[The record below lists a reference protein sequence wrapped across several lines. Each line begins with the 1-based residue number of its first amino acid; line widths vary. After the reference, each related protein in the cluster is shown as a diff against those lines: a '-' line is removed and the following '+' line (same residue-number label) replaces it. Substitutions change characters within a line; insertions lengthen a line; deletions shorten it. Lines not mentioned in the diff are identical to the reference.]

1 MARLRQLS
9 DLRSDAMKLADVE
22 NATARFPVSEVN
34 EYINQGIA
42 ELYDL
47 LVSAR
52 GAGFYEKTVYIVTD
66 GLNTNFSLPQ
76 DFYQL
81 VMFQVNL
88 GFGGINPMQG
98 DTNIAL
104 EQFMMHERPELSS
117 STPGWAGQPFRYRVH
132 GGDPSQPNQVQG
144 TIQTGYTVEFL
155 PFPAANVRVQC
166 FYVPSCPRLVNENDV
181 FDGING
187 WEEYVIFYAAMLM
200 RYKDDLPADHMVAML
215 DRLKSR
221 IMGLASHRD
230 MTPQRTIDV
239 RTRWS
244 FGSWRRRRNY

>member
-1 MARLRQLS
+1 
-9 DLRSDAMKLADVE
+9 MKLADVE
-22 NATARFPVSEVN
+22 NATARFPTPEVT
-34 EYINQGIA
+34 EYVNQGIA

-52 GAGFYEKTVYIVTD
+52 GVGFYEKTVTITTD
-66 GLNTNFSLPQ
+66 GISNNYALPS

-88 GFGGINPMQG
+88 GYTTGANL
-98 DTNIAL
+98 TSAVNTAL

-117 STPGWAGQPFRYRVH
+117 SLPGWSGQPFRYRVH

-144 TIQTGYTVEFL
+144 TIPTGYTVEFL
-155 PFPAANVRVQC
+155 PPPSANIRIQL
-166 FYVPSCPRLVNENDV
+166 FYVPSCPRLVNPNDV

-200 RYKDDLPADHMVAML
+200 RFKDDLSADHMIAML
-215 DRLKSR
+215 DRIKSR
-221 IMGLASHRD
+221 VMGLASHRD

-239 RTRWS
+239 RGRWG
-244 FGSWRRRRNY
+244 FGRHRRRGR

>member
-1 MARLRQLS
+1 
-9 DLRSDAMKLADVE
+9 MKLADVE
-22 NATARFPVSEVN
+22 NATARFPTTEVT

-52 GAGFYEKTVYIVTD
+52 GVGFYEKTVTIVTD
-66 GLNTNFSLPQ
+66 GINTNYALPL

-88 GFGGINPMQG
+88 GFSAGVSVTT

-117 STPGWAGQPFRYRVH
+117 STPGWAGQPFKYRIH

-144 TIQTGYTVEFL
+144 TINTGYTVELL
-155 PFPAANVRVQC
+155 PPPSANIKVQM
-166 FYVPSCPRLVNENDV
+166 FYVPSCPRLVNDNDV

-187 WEEYVIFYAAMLM
+187 WEEYAIFYAAMLM

-239 RTRWS
+239 RTRWHY
-244 FGSWRRRRNY
+244 GSWRRRTRGW